1 MLTFVVAAQKGGS
14 GKTTIALHLAVAASV
29 TRSTIVVD
37 TDPQRSA
44 AGWARIRGGKP
55 PEVYEAAPSAVPAV
69 LAAAQGDGIEI
80 VVIDTPPHSTAEA
93 SRMLAAAD
101 VIIVPVRPTVLDL
114 MALEATQRI
123 VQAAARP
130 AVAILSAVPARGPE
144 ADEAEHVLRG
154 PSRAATPS
162 LNFHGR
168 LMRAVRFRACGCG
181 CMIAWFQA
189 TVIEWWSDEHHEGEP
204 ERFSFLDTSASS
216 TGRTRE
222 EGGDHRRDTPPHAR
236 PMATCERAR
245 DRRPHIH
252 SGASGRRHF
261 ASSC

>member
-1 MLTFVVAAQKGGS
+1 MLTVVVAAQKGGS

-69 LAAAQGDGIEI
+69 LTAARGDGIEI

-93 SRMLAAAD
+93 SRVLAAAD

-130 AVAILSAVPARGPE
+130 AVAVLSAVPARGPE
-144 ADEAEHVLRG
+144 ADEAEHVLREMG
-154 PSRAATPS
+154 FDVAPVRIKERRPYSRALATGHAVTEFS
-162 LNFHGR
+162 
-168 LMRAVRFRACGCG
+168 RATDARSEIQGLWMWLRDSMVS
-181 CMIAWFQA
+181 
-189 TVIEWWSDEHHEGEP
+189 SD
-204 ERFSFLDTSASS
+204 
-216 TGRTRE
+216 
-222 EGGDHRRDTPPHAR
+222 
-236 PMATCERAR
+236 R
-245 DRRPHIH
+245 DRMVV
-252 SGASGRRHF
+252 
-261 ASSC
+261 